1 MHTTETS
8 FMYIGINEPLLEI
21 ENKYRFEIQYFFLA
35 NMLVSVWRLAQKK
48 CQQQCSIIM
57 K

>member
-1 MHTTETS
+1 MHPTETS

-35 NMLVSVWRLAQKK
+35 NMLVSV
-48 CQQQCSIIM
+48 
-57 K
+57 